1 MDIEVLMRYNW
12 FDRNLM
18 MYHVYS
24 TAASIVVSSATSSS
38 TTTGFHVAGDAASGM
53 SSPPP
58 PQAPTQP
65 YAQAAAAPPPA
76 AAAAAAASASSHATQ
91 NKGRDLFYGST
102 SVQPHPPLFVSLCVK
117 HLHLFK
123 GTAGLCCFIC
133 VELSVQKRWRPWSCS
148 VLKKGDLR
156 IPSVLFQDLIR
167 E

>member
-76 AAAAAAASASSHATQ
+76 AAASASSHATQ

-102 SVQPHPPLFVSLCVK
+102 SVQPHPPLFVYLCVK